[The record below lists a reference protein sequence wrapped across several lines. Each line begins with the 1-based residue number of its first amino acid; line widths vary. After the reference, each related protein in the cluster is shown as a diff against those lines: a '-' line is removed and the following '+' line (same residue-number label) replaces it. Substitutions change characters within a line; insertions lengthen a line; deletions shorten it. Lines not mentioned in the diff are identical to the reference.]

1 MKRLFSLFALSLFL
15 SLAALAQH
23 ICVVVVPQPVL
34 RTYYP
39 GSYVSGYGTVSPDV
53 RTYYPGTYVS
63 DYGFVPPVAVDEPMV
78 DPVVVSTPVVVTPVI
93 AMPTLGAP
101 VIVVRW
107 PNVIT
112 RNRR

>member
-15 SLAALAQH
+15 PLAALAQH

-34 RTYYP
+34 
-39 GSYVSGYGTVSPDV
+39 